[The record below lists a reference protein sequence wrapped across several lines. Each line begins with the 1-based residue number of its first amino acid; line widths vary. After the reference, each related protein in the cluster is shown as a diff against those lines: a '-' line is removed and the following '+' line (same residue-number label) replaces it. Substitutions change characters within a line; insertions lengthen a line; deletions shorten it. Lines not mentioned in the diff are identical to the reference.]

1 MHDRQRL
8 LLAMGVG
15 CLVLVEVAGCGGGGT
30 TGGGGGGSTGGGGN
44 PPPTLNLAF
53 SPTSVTVNPG
63 VSFPITIQS
72 VTSGTSA
79 TPTVT
84 LGTLPAGLST
94 TTAFPLSV
102 PASGATINLTAA
114 GSTVPGTYTISASG
128 SAGSATSNAS
138 LTLQVQSGT
147 PVQASFP
154 IGITEYQVVQ
164 GSSTTF
170 SSQVFAGSYYS
181 ITLGATGLPPGVT
194 ATFNPQVVVT
204 GDQFTVKLAASSTAP
219 AAQNV
224 QWTITGTPAANV
236 APAISNLLLD
246 VTPPSSAGWTNR
258 TSYVPTRAT
267 PYSAVYDSVHGM
279 IYSANQVWNRVDVI
293 SDATRK
299 IVKSISIRDPRG
311 MDLSIDG
318 STVWVATG
326 SPVMYGINTTTQ
338 QATLYQLPPYK
349 LDSTSSAVS
358 WEGIN
363 VFALADGTV
372 LLETNMQLNESVLI
386 WNPSTNSFTQPSAF
400 ASAPWGVIA
409 RSGNGKIV
417 FSAGMDEL
425 ETSFSYNVAT
435 QAISTPVQLSSFG
448 YAAQV
453 AVNTDGSRV
462 AITTLGTQPFG
473 LYDGSL
479 KLIGTL
485 PGDGGKT
492 AFPPLNEIYGGP
504 VFSPD
509 GSFLYEETEAYATPV
524 ILQIDVASLKV
535 VGHAPA
541 MPVIPVGWVMTPPF
555 FIPIPFA
562 VDSSGMVLGIQYEGI
577 AFDDST
583 AQLNYAS
590 DTPGALTNMQHMSVY
605 SGPLAGG
612 TTSGEFGNGS
622 SVLPDVYYGS
632 TKGTASLSED
642 ILQITSPPS
651 TTSGPVDIKMLFP
664 GGNEVYDP
672 LFFTFGTQIQDAI
685 VSAAGPAGGVPATL
699 DAFGLPLDPSQDTLT
714 IGGSTATVTST
725 VTQYPPF
732 TDQQTAMLLSYT
744 VPPGSPGR
752 ADITVSSPNGTG
764 TLSKGFFYAKSVTD
778 YPMTDFPNNI
788 LYDKGRN
795 QLYLSAGNHIDV
807 FSLSS
812 LTFSAPLTP
821 PVTGTNFVDLSLTPD
836 GKTLLAAEYG
846 TGALAV
852 IDPDTPQSSYE
863 INVLR
868 SVPGYSQCSPAAM
881 SAVPDN
887 QGNAVVSFALI
898 SGPAGCPGQLSELIL
913 VNLITKSLSVLSATG
928 CNTYVNGSAL
938 VANSG
943 GSLIGIVGGGE
954 FSTYIPSQHMC
965 IANIQTPPWGALGAV
980 SGDGNVYGLAWGAAN
995 PSGALLGRNASP
1007 VLFYPG
1013 AATPISFDEYRPS
1026 FDKGSETP
1034 VLNDAG
1040 SLAFYRF
1047 PGHIDILD
1055 IQHGTLTLRFALSE
1069 TGIGNMAIDSGGQ
1082 RIFLITNQGLTVVDL
1097 GNAPLSIGHLSQ
1109 TSTARG
1115 TQVVVRGS
1123 GFENG
1128 ISASLA
1134 GVSAPVTITDD
1145 ETLTF
1150 TVPSVSPGLQD
1161 LSLSN
1166 PDGTVYTLQNAL
1178 TVE

>member
-1 MHDRQRL
+1 MRTHRHLQ
-8 LLAMGVG
+8 LAVG
-15 CLVLVEVAGCGGGGT
+15 LAISALIEITGCGGSAGGGT
-30 TGGGGGGSTGGGGN
+30 TP
-44 PPPTLNLAF
+44 PPPT
-53 SPTSVTVNPG
+53 
-63 VSFPITIQS
+63 
-72 VTSGTSA
+72 
-79 TPTVT
+79 
-84 LGTLPAGLST
+84 
-94 TTAFPLSV
+94 
-102 PASGATINLTAA
+102 
-114 GSTVPGTYTISASG
+114 TYTIGGTVSGLTGTGLVLQDNGGNNLAVSASG
-128 SAGSATSNAS
+128 SFAFSTAVDSGAAYSVTV
-138 LTLQVQSGT
+138 LTQPTGQSCTVTTGSGT
-147 PVQASFP
+147 VSANVTNVQVACANLPPTTYTIGGTVSGLTGTGLVLQDNSGNNLAVSAS
-154 IGITEYQVVQ
+154 
-164 GSSTTF
+164 GSFTF
-170 SSQVFAGSYYS
+170 STAVASGSTYS
-181 ITLGATGLPPGVT
+181 VTVLTQPTGQSCTVT
-194 ATFNPQVVVT
+194 NGSGTASVNVT
-204 GDQFTVKLAASSTAP
+204 
-219 AAQNV
+219 NV
-224 QWTITGTPAANV
+224 QV
-236 APAISNLLLD
+236 ACSNS
-246 VTPPSSAGWTNR
+246 VVWTNK

-299 IVKSISIRDPRG
+299 IVKSIFIRDPRG

-349 LDSTSSAVS
+349 LNSASSAIS
-358 WEGIN
+358 WEGIT

-372 LLETNMQLNESVLI
+372 LLETNMQLNEPVAGGNSFTVLI
-386 WNPSTNSFTQPSAF
+386 WNPSTNSFTQPSTF

-417 FSAGMDEL
+417 FSAGMDEA
-425 ETSFSYNVAT
+425 ETSFTYNVAT

-448 YAAQV
+448 YASQV

-479 KLIGTL
+479 NLIGTL
-485 PGDGGKT
+485 PGDGGAE
-492 AFPPLNEIYGGP
+492 AFPPLSMIYGGS
-504 VFSPD
+504 VFSAD
-509 GSFLYEETEAYATPV
+509 GSSLYEETEAYATPF
-524 ILQIDVASLKV
+524 IIQIDVATQQA
-535 VGHAPA
+535 VGFAPA
-541 MPVIPVGWVMTPPF
+541 MDVIPVGWQMAPTF

-590 DTPGALTNMQHMSVY
+590 DTPGAFTFMQHMDVY

-622 SVLPDVYYGS
+622 FVLPDVYYGP
-632 TKGTASLSED
+632 TKGTATLSGTT
-642 ILQITSPPS
+642 LQITSPAA
-651 TTSGPVDIKMLFP
+651 TSPGPVDIKMLFP
-664 GGNEVYDP
+664 DGNEVYNP
-672 LFFTFGTQIQDAI
+672 QFFTFGTQIQDAI
-685 VSAAGPAGGVPATL
+685 VSAVGPAGGVAATL

-714 IGGSTATVTST
+714 VGGNTATVTST

-732 TDQQTAMLLSYT
+732 TGEQTDMYLSYT
-744 VPPGSPGR
+744 VPAGSPGR
-752 ADITVSSPNGTG
+752 ADITVSTPNGTG

-778 YPMTDFPNNI
+778 YPMTDFPNII

-812 LTFSAPLTP
+812 LTFSTPLTP

-863 INVLR
+863 INVLS
-868 SVPGYSQCSPAAM
+868 SVPGYSQCNPAAM

-887 QGNAVVSFALI
+887 QGNAVVSFSSI
-898 SGPAGCPGQLSELIL
+898 SGPAGCPGQLSELFL
-913 VNLITKSLSVLSATG
+913 VNLTSKSISVLSAAG
-928 CNTYVNGSAL
+928 CDTYVNGPAL
-938 VANSG
+938 VASND
-943 GSLIGIVGGGE
+943 GSLISIFGRGE
-954 FSTYIPSQHMC
+954 FSTYIPSQHTC
-965 IANIQTPPWGALGAV
+965 IANVQTPPWGALGAV

-1013 AATPISFDEYRPS
+1013 AATPTSFDGYRPS

-1034 VLNDAG
+1034 VLNNAG
-1040 SLAFYRF
+1040 SLAFYSF

-1055 IQHGTLTLRFALSE
+1055 IQHGTPTLRFALSE
-1069 TGIGNMAIDSGGQ
+1069 TGIGNLAIDNGGQ
-1082 RIFLITNQGLTVVDL
+1082 RMFLITNQGLTVVDL
-1097 GNAPLSIGHLSQ
+1097 GNAPLSIGHLSLSSA
-1109 TSTARG
+1109 TPG

-1128 ISASLA
+1128 IAA
-1134 GVSAPVTITDD
+1134 TVGGVSAPVTFTDN
-1145 ETLTF
+1145 ETLTL
-1150 TVPSVSPGLQD
+1150 TVPSVSAGLQD
-1161 LSLSN
+1161 LFLSN
-1166 PDGTVYTLQNAL
+1166 PDGTVYTLQNAI
-1178 TVE
+1178 TVQ